1 MSTPGLRE
9 PGLRERKKQKT
20 RWAIQEHALRLFA
33 EQGYDATTVEQIAEA
48 AEVSPSTFFRYF
60 KTKEEVVSEDRYDD
74 LVVAAIGAAPPDLGP
89 LATMRYALETSLGD
103 LKPAEYDQILQRMR
117 LVLSVP
123 ALRART
129 MFGLLESTDAFAPPL
144 AHRLGREPDDFG
156 VRSFVTACMTASA
169 IGVFA
174 WYDSDGRADLGK
186 LIDNALA
193 ALGELAH

>member
-1 MSTPGLRE
+1 MNQ

-60 KTKEEVVSEDRYDD
+60 GTKEDVVSDDRYDE
-74 LVVAAIGAAPPDLGP
+74 LIVAGIEAAPAGLGP
-89 LATMRYALETSLGD
+89 LATMRHALRASLGD
-103 LKPAEYDQILQRMR
+103 LKPGENEQILTRMR

-129 MFGLLESTDAFAPPL
+129 MTNLLDSTNAFAPPL
-144 AHRLGREPDDFG
+144 AHRLGRDPDDFD
-156 VRSFVTACMTASA
+156 VRAFVTGCMTAA
-169 IGVFA
+169 AVGVFA
-174 WYDSDGRADLGK
+174 WYDADGRADLGE
-186 LIDNALA
+186 LIDRAVA
-193 ALGELAH
+193 AVGELAY

>member
-1 MSTPGLRE
+1 MNR

-20 RWAIQEHALRLFA
+20 RWAIQEHALRLFV
-33 EQGYDATTVEQIAEA
+33 EQGYEATTVEQIAEA

-74 LVVAAIGAAPPDLGP
+74 LLVAAIEAAPAEFTP
-89 LATMRYALETSLGD
+89 LATMRHALATTLGD
-103 LKPAEYDQILQRMR
+103 LVPAEYDQILQRMR

-144 AHRLGREPDDFG
+144 ARRLGREPDDFG
-156 VRSFVTACMTASA
+156 VRAFVTACMTASA
-169 IGVFA
+169 IAIFA
-174 WYDSDGRADLGK
+174 WYDSEGRADLGA
-186 LIDNALA
+186 LIDRALA
-193 ALGELAH
+193 EMGELAR

>member
-1 MSTPGLRE
+1 MNSS
-9 PGLRERKKQKT
+9 GLRERKKQKT

-60 KTKEEVVSEDRYDD
+60 KTKEDVVSEDRYDD
-74 LVVAAIGAAPPDLGP
+74 LIVAGIEAAPPDLGP
-89 LATMRYALETSLGD
+89 LAVMRYALATSMKD
-103 LKPAEYDQILQRMR
+103 LKPGENEQILTRMR

-129 MFGLLESTDAFAPPL
+129 MAGLLDSTDMLAGPL
-144 AHRLGREPDDFG
+144 AHRLGRAPDDFD
-156 VRSFVTACMTASA
+156 VRAFVTGCMMAA
-169 IGVFA
+169 AVAVFA
-174 WYDSDGRADLGK
+174 WYEADGKIDLAE
-186 LIDNALA
+186 LIDRAVA

>member
-1 MSTPGLRE
+1 MNQ

-60 KTKEEVVSEDRYDD
+60 GTKEDVVSDDRYDE
-74 LVVAAIGAAPPDLGP
+74 LIVAGIEAAPAGLGP
-89 LATMRYALETSLGD
+89 LATMRHALQASLGD
-103 LKPAEYDQILQRMR
+103 LKPGENEQILTRMR

-129 MFGLLESTDAFAPPL
+129 MTNLLDSTNAFAPPL
-144 AHRLGREPDDFG
+144 AQRLGRDPDDFD
-156 VRSFVTACMTASA
+156 VRAFVTGCMTAA
-169 IGVFA
+169 AVGVFA
-174 WYDSDGRADLGK
+174 WYDADGRADLGE
-186 LIDNALA
+186 LIDRAVA
-193 ALGELAH
+193 AVGELAY